1 MALSHAAGDDLR
13 MGATLQGRTEID
25 RVLEVLERRGL
36 SPGELRV
43 LLCLLD
49 REASLAE
56 LAEALSRPLDEVRR
70 SGGRLTRRGLVRWY
84 HVGRRDE
91 TRLTI
96 TRDGRATVQALTAE
110 VMQDRRLVFGH

>member
-1 MALSHAAGDDLR
+1 
-13 MGATLQGRTEID
+13 MGATLGERTGID

-36 SPGELRV
+36 SPSELRV

-56 LAEALSRPLDEVRR
+56 LAEALGRPLSEVRR
-70 SGGRLTRRGLVRWY
+70 SGGRLARRGLVRWY
-84 HVGRRDE
+84 HFGRRDE

-96 TRDGRATVQALTAE
+96 TRDGRATMQALTAE
-110 VMQDRRLVFGH
+110 AMQGRRRALRH